1 MVDKVTNK
9 FFQIIFICFILLFFS
24 CSKADKIIL
33 YNQMFA
39 TDSIPEAGI
48 DSIGFLMRKHVI
60 VVTVKD
66 KNEIHVYNAMNGEFK
81 KSIKR
86 DNAFPNGITTINDQ
100 FVLVTERDNKQVAVF
115 NSSMEFL
122 GTFGNNELRSPYGIT
137 FYQQDNNSYK
147 VLVTDSYEY
156 NNPREDRILG
166 WDFTIKNGEFYTG
179 KATVLGN
186 PTLYQVE
193 SIKADKHYQTLLV
206 AEEMKEH
213 HKVMVLDLVSGEVI
227 KEDLGNFNRGNDPEG
242 IALVTN
248 KDNGGYWICTEQSKT
263 DNRFHLYDRKTLEYM
278 TTMYLDNVSY
288 TDGIA
293 TAYMHGKWYLYAV
306 DNDARVVAFELP
318 EINS

>member
-1 MVDKVTNK
+1 MNFNK
-9 FFQIIFICFILLFFS
+9 LFLSFIAILIFS
-24 CSKADKIIL
+24 CNPSHQVIVLD
-33 YNQMFA
+33 NPMFA
-39 TDSIPEAGI
+39 TDPVEDAGM

-86 DNAFPNGITTINDQ
+86 DNAFPNGVTTINDQ

-115 NSSMEFL
+115 NSSMDFL
-122 GTFGNNELRSPYGIT
+122 GTFGNDELRSPYGIT
-137 FYQQDNNSYK
+137 FYKQEEGLYK
-147 VLVTDSYEY
+147 VLVTDSYEF
-156 NNPREDRILG
+156 NNPREDRILT
-166 WDFTIKNGEFYTG
+166 WDFTIDNESFNVSS
-179 KATVLGN
+179 ATVLGN

-193 SIKADKHYQTLLV
+193 SIYADQHYQTLLV
-206 AEEMKEH
+206 AEEMQEH
-213 HKVMVLDLVSGEVI
+213 HKVMALDLMTGEVK

-242 IALVTN
+242 IALVIN
-248 KDNGGYWICTEQSKT
+248 KDNNGYWICTEQSKT

-278 TTMYLDNVSY
+278 NTMYLDNVSY

-293 TAYMHGKWYLYAV
+293 TAYMHGKWFLYAV

-318 EINS
+318 EIN

>member
-1 MVDKVTNK
+1 MNFNK
-9 FFQIIFICFILLFFS
+9 LFLSFIAILIFSCNPSHQIIVL
-24 CSKADKIIL
+24 D
-33 YNQMFA
+33 NPMFA
-39 TDSIPEAGI
+39 TEPVEDAGM

-66 KNEIHVYNAMNGEFK
+66 KNEIHVYNAMNGKFK

-86 DNAFPNGITTINDQ
+86 DNAFPNGVTTINDQ

-115 NSSMEFL
+115 NSSMDFL
-122 GTFGNNELRSPYGIT
+122 GTFGNDELRSPYGIT
-137 FYQQDNNSYK
+137 FYKQEEGLYK

-156 NNPREDRILG
+156 NNPREDRILT
-166 WDFTIKNGEFYTG
+166 WDFTIDNESFNVST
-179 KATVLGN
+179 ATVLGN

-193 SIKADKHYQTLLV
+193 SIYADQHYQTLLV
-206 AEEMKEH
+206 AEEMQEH
-213 HKVMVLDLVSGEVI
+213 HKVMALDLMTGEVK

-242 IALVTN
+242 IALVIN
-248 KDNGGYWICTEQSKT
+248 KDNNGYWICTEQSKT

-278 TTMYLDNVSY
+278 NTMYLDNVSY

-293 TAYMHGKWYLYAV
+293 TAYMHGKWFLYAV

-318 EINS
+318 EIN

>member
-1 MVDKVTNK
+1 MNFNK
-9 FFQIIFICFILLFFS
+9 LFLSFIAILIFS
-24 CSKADKIIL
+24 CNPSHQVIVLDNPK
-33 YNQMFA
+33 FA
-39 TDSIPEAGI
+39 TDPVEDAGM

-86 DNAFPNGITTINDQ
+86 DNAFPNGVTTINDQ

-115 NSSMEFL
+115 NSSMDFL
-122 GTFGNNELRSPYGIT
+122 GTFGNDELRSPYGIT
-137 FYQQDNNSYK
+137 FYKQEEGLYK

-156 NNPREDRILG
+156 NNPREDRILT
-166 WDFTIKNGEFYTG
+166 WDFTIDNESFNVSS
-179 KATVLGN
+179 ATVLGN

-193 SIKADKHYQTLLV
+193 SIYADQHYQTLLV
-206 AEEMKEH
+206 AEEMQEH
-213 HKVMVLDLVSGEVI
+213 HKVMALDLMTGEVK

-242 IALVTN
+242 IALVIN
-248 KDNGGYWICTEQSKT
+248 KDNNGYWICTEQSKT

-278 TTMYLDNVSY
+278 NTMYLDNVSY

-293 TAYMHGKWYLYAV
+293 TAYMHGKWFLYAV

-318 EINS
+318 EIN

>member
-1 MVDKVTNK
+1 MNFNK
-9 FFQIIFICFILLFFS
+9 LFLSFIAILIFS
-24 CSKADKIIL
+24 CNLSHQVIVLD
-33 YNQMFA
+33 NPMFA
-39 TDSIPEAGI
+39 TDPVEDAGM

-86 DNAFPNGITTINDQ
+86 DNAFPNGVTTINDQ

-115 NSSMEFL
+115 NSSMDFL
-122 GTFGNNELRSPYGIT
+122 GTFGNDELRSPYGIT
-137 FYQQDNNSYK
+137 FYKQEEGLYK

-156 NNPREDRILG
+156 NNPREDRILT
-166 WDFTIKNGEFYTG
+166 WDFTIDNESFNVSS
-179 KATVLGN
+179 ATVLGN

-193 SIKADKHYQTLLV
+193 SIYADQHYQTLLV
-206 AEEMKEH
+206 AEEMQEH
-213 HKVMVLDLVSGEVI
+213 HKVMALDLMTGEVK

-242 IALVTN
+242 IALVIN
-248 KDNGGYWICTEQSKT
+248 KDNNGYWICTEQSKT

-278 TTMYLDNVSY
+278 NTMYLDNVSY

-293 TAYMHGKWYLYAV
+293 TAYMHGKWFLYAV

-318 EINS
+318 EIN

>member
-1 MVDKVTNK
+1 MKILK
-9 FFQIIFICFILLFFS
+9 FYFISSLFFIIG
-24 CSKADKIIL
+24 CNSKPNVIIL
-33 YNQMFA
+33 DSPMFVTESVA
-39 TDSIPEAGI
+39 EAGM

-66 KNEIHVYNAMNGEFK
+66 KNELHVYGAMNGKFK

-86 DNAFPNGITTINDQ
+86 EDAYPNGITTINDQ

-122 GTFGNNELRSPYGIT
+122 GTFGNDELRSPYGIT
-137 FYQQDNNSYK
+137 FYKQENNSYK

-156 NNPREDRILG
+156 NNPREDRILS
-166 WDFTIKNGEFYTG
+166 WDFTIESGEFSVG
-179 KATVLGN
+179 PATVLGN

-193 SIKADKHYQTLLV
+193 SIQADKYYQTLLV

-213 HKVMVLDLVSGEVI
+213 HKVMALDLMTGEVI
-227 KEDLGNFNRGNDPEG
+227 KEDLGNFDRGNDPEG
-242 IALVTN
+242 IALVID
-248 KDNGGYWICTEQSKT
+248 KDNNGYWICTEQSKT
-263 DNRFHLYDRKTLEYM
+263 DNRFHLYDRKTLDYK
-278 TTMYLDNVSY
+278 TTIYLDNVSY

-318 EINS
+318 EIN

>member
-1 MVDKVTNK
+1 MNFNK
-9 FFQIIFICFILLFFS
+9 LFLSFIAILIFS
-24 CSKADKIIL
+24 CNPSHQVIVLD
-33 YNQMFA
+33 NPMFA
-39 TDSIPEAGI
+39 TDPVEDAGM

-86 DNAFPNGITTINDQ
+86 DNAFPNGVTTINDQ

-115 NSSMEFL
+115 NSSMDFL
-122 GTFGNNELRSPYGIT
+122 GTFGNDELRSPYGIT
-137 FYQQDNNSYK
+137 FYKQEEGLYK

-156 NNPREDRILG
+156 NNPREDRILT
-166 WDFTIKNGEFYTG
+166 WDFTIDNESFNVSS
-179 KATVLGN
+179 ASVLGN
-186 PTLYQVE
+186 QTLYQVE
-193 SIKADKHYQTLLV
+193 SIYADQHYQTLLV
-206 AEEMKEH
+206 AEEMQEH
-213 HKVMVLDLVSGEVI
+213 HKVMALDLMTGEVK

-242 IALVTN
+242 IALVIN
-248 KDNGGYWICTEQSKT
+248 KDNNGYWICTEQSKT

-278 TTMYLDNVSY
+278 NTMYLDNVSY

-293 TAYMHGKWYLYAV
+293 TAYMHGKWFLYAV

-318 EINS
+318 EIN

>member
-1 MVDKVTNK
+1 MKILK
-9 FFQIIFICFILLFFS
+9 FCIISSLFFIIG
-24 CSKADKIIL
+24 CNSKPHIITL
-33 YNQMFA
+33 DNPMFA
-39 TDSIPEAGI
+39 TKPVSDAGM

-66 KNEIHVYNAMNGEFK
+66 KNELHVYGAMNGKFK

-86 DNAFPNGITTINDQ
+86 ENAYPNGITTINDQ

-115 NSSMEFL
+115 NSSMDFL
-122 GTFGNNELRSPYGIT
+122 GTFGNDELRSPYGIT
-137 FYQQDNNSYK
+137 YYKQENNSYK
-147 VLVTDSYEY
+147 MLVTDSYEY
-156 NNPREDRILG
+156 NNPREDRILS
-166 WDFTIKNGEFYTG
+166 WDFTIESGEFSVG
-179 KATVLGN
+179 PATVLGN

-193 SIKADKHYQTLLV
+193 SIQADKHYQTLLV

-213 HKVMVLDLVSGEVI
+213 HKVMALDLMTGEVI
-227 KEDLGNFNRGNDPEG
+227 KEDLGNFDRGDDPEG
-242 IALVTN
+242 IALVIN
-248 KDNGGYWICTEQSKT
+248 KDNNGYWICTEQSKT
-263 DNRFHLYDRKTLEYM
+263 DNRFHLYDRKTLEYK

-318 EINS
+318 EIN

>member
-1 MVDKVTNK
+1 MNFNK
-9 FFQIIFICFILLFFS
+9 LFLSFIAILIFS
-24 CSKADKIIL
+24 CNPSHQVIVLD
-33 YNQMFA
+33 NPMFA
-39 TDSIPEAGI
+39 TDPVEDAGM

-86 DNAFPNGITTINDQ
+86 DNAFPNGVTTINDQ

-115 NSSMEFL
+115 NSSMDFL
-122 GTFGNNELRSPYGIT
+122 GTFGNDDLRSPYGIT
-137 FYQQDNNSYK
+137 FYKQEEGLYK

-156 NNPREDRILG
+156 NNPREDRILT
-166 WDFTIKNGEFYTG
+166 WDFTIDNESFNVSS
-179 KATVLGN
+179 ASVLGN

-193 SIKADKHYQTLLV
+193 SIYADQHYQTLLV
-206 AEEMKEH
+206 AEEMQEH
-213 HKVMVLDLVSGEVI
+213 HKVMALDLMTGEVK
-227 KEDLGNFNRGNDPEG
+227 KEDLGNFKRGNDPEG
-242 IALVTN
+242 IALVIN
-248 KDNGGYWICTEQSKT
+248 KDNNGYWICTEQSKT

-278 TTMYLDNVSY
+278 NTMYLDNVSY

-293 TAYMHGKWYLYAV
+293 TAYMHGKWFLYAV

-318 EINS
+318 EIN

>member
-1 MVDKVTNK
+1 MNFNK
-9 FFQIIFICFILLFFS
+9 LFLSFIAILIFS
-24 CSKADKIIL
+24 CNPSHQVIVLD
-33 YNQMFA
+33 NPMFA
-39 TDSIPEAGI
+39 TEPVEDAGM

-60 VVTVKD
+60 VVTLKD

-86 DNAFPNGITTINDQ
+86 DNAFPNGVTTINDQ

-115 NSSMEFL
+115 NSSMDFL
-122 GTFGNNELRSPYGIT
+122 GTFGNDELRSPYGIT
-137 FYQQDNNSYK
+137 FYKQEEGLYK

-156 NNPREDRILG
+156 NNPREDRILT
-166 WDFTIKNGEFYTG
+166 WDFTIDNESFNVSS
-179 KATVLGN
+179 ASVLGN

-193 SIKADKHYQTLLV
+193 SIYADQHYQTVLV

-213 HKVMVLDLVSGEVI
+213 HKVMALDLMTGEVK

-242 IALVTN
+242 IALVIN
-248 KDNGGYWICTEQSKT
+248 KDNNGYWICTEQSKT

-278 TTMYLDNVSY
+278 NTMYLDNVSY

-293 TAYMHGKWYLYAV
+293 TAYMHGKWFLYAV

-318 EINS
+318 EIN

>member
-1 MVDKVTNK
+1 MKILK
-9 FFQIIFICFILLFFS
+9 FYLISSLFFIIG
-24 CSKADKIIL
+24 CNSKPSVIIL
-33 YNQMFA
+33 DSPMFVTESVA
-39 TDSIPEAGI
+39 DAGM

-66 KNEIHVYNAMNGEFK
+66 KNELHVYGAMNGKFK

-86 DNAFPNGITTINDQ
+86 ENAYPNGITTINDQ

-122 GTFGNNELRSPYGIT
+122 GTFGNDELRSPYGIT
-137 FYQQDNNSYK
+137 FYKQENNSYK

-156 NNPREDRILG
+156 NNPREDRILS
-166 WDFTIKNGEFYTG
+166 WDFTIESGEFSVG
-179 KATVLGN
+179 PATVLGN

-193 SIKADKHYQTLLV
+193 SNQADKHYQTLLV

-213 HKVMVLDLVSGEVI
+213 HKVMVLDLMTGEVI
-227 KEDLGNFNRGNDPEG
+227 KEDLGNFDRGNDPEG
-242 IALVTN
+242 IALVIN
-248 KDNGGYWICTEQSKT
+248 KDNNGYWICTEQSKT
-263 DNRFHLYDRKTLEYM
+263 DNRFHLYDRKTLEYK
-278 TTMYLDNVSY
+278 TTMYLENVSY

-318 EINS
+318 EIN

>member
-1 MVDKVTNK
+1 MNFNK
-9 FFQIIFICFILLFFS
+9 LFLSFITILIFSCNPSHQIIVL
-24 CSKADKIIL
+24 D
-33 YNQMFA
+33 NPMFA
-39 TDSIPEAGI
+39 TEPVEDAGM

-66 KNEIHVYNAMNGEFK
+66 KNEIHVYNAMNGKFK

-86 DNAFPNGITTINDQ
+86 DNAFPNGVTTINDQ

-115 NSSMEFL
+115 NSSMDFL
-122 GTFGNNELRSPYGIT
+122 GTFGNDELRSPYGIT
-137 FYQQDNNSYK
+137 FYKQEEGLYK

-156 NNPREDRILG
+156 NNPREDRILT
-166 WDFTIKNGEFYTG
+166 WDFTIDNESFNVSS
-179 KATVLGN
+179 ATVLGN

-193 SIKADKHYQTLLV
+193 SIYADQHYQTLLV
-206 AEEMKEH
+206 AEEMQEH
-213 HKVMVLDLVSGEVI
+213 HKVMALDLMTGEVK

-242 IALVTN
+242 IALVIN
-248 KDNGGYWICTEQSKT
+248 KDNNGYWICTEQSKT

-278 TTMYLDNVSY
+278 NTMYLDNVSY

-293 TAYMHGKWYLYAV
+293 TAYMHGKWFLYAV

-318 EINS
+318 EIN

>member
-1 MVDKVTNK
+1 MNFNK
-9 FFQIIFICFILLFFS
+9 LFLSFIAILIFS
-24 CSKADKIIL
+24 CNPSHQVIVLD
-33 YNQMFA
+33 NPMFA
-39 TDSIPEAGI
+39 TEPVEDAGM

-86 DNAFPNGITTINDQ
+86 DNAFPNGVTTINDQ

-115 NSSMEFL
+115 NSSMDFL
-122 GTFGNNELRSPYGIT
+122 GTFGNDELRSPYGIT
-137 FYQQDNNSYK
+137 FYKQEEGLYK

-156 NNPREDRILG
+156 NNPREDRILT
-166 WDFTIKNGEFYTG
+166 WDFTIDNESFNVSS
-179 KATVLGN
+179 ATVLGN

-193 SIKADKHYQTLLV
+193 SIYADQHYQTLLV
-206 AEEMKEH
+206 AEEMQEH
-213 HKVMVLDLVSGEVI
+213 HKVMALDLMTGEVK

-242 IALVTN
+242 IALVIN
-248 KDNGGYWICTEQSKT
+248 KDNNGYWICTEQSKT

-278 TTMYLDNVSY
+278 NTMYLDNVSY

-293 TAYMHGKWYLYAV
+293 TAYMHGKWFLYAV

-318 EINS
+318 EIN

>member
-1 MVDKVTNK
+1 MKILK
-9 FFQIIFICFILLFFS
+9 FYLISSLFFIIG
-24 CSKADKIIL
+24 CNSKPNVIIL
-33 YNQMFA
+33 DSPMFITESVA
-39 TDSIPEAGI
+39 DAGM

-66 KNEIHVYNAMNGEFK
+66 KNELHVYGAMNGKFK

-86 DNAFPNGITTINDQ
+86 ENAYPNGITTINDQ

-122 GTFGNNELRSPYGIT
+122 GTFGNEELRSPYGIT
-137 FYQQDNNSYK
+137 FYKQENSSYK

-156 NNPREDRILG
+156 NNPREDRILS
-166 WDFTIKNGEFYTG
+166 WDFTIENGEFSVG
-179 KATVLGN
+179 PATVLGN

-193 SIKADKHYQTLLV
+193 SIQADKYYQTLLV

-213 HKVMVLDLVSGEVI
+213 HKVMALDLMTGEVI
-227 KEDLGNFNRGNDPEG
+227 KEDLGNFDRGNDPEG
-242 IALVTN
+242 IALVIN
-248 KDNGGYWICTEQSKT
+248 KDNNGYWICTEQSKT
-263 DNRFHLYDRKTLEYM
+263 DNRFHLYDRITLEYK

-293 TAYMHGKWYLYAV
+293 TAYMHGKWFLYAV

-318 EINS
+318 EIN

>member
-1 MVDKVTNK
+1 MNFNK
-9 FFQIIFICFILLFFS
+9 LFLSFIAILIFS
-24 CSKADKIIL
+24 CNPSHQNIVLD
-33 YNQMFA
+33 NPMFA
-39 TDSIPEAGI
+39 TEPVEDAGM

-86 DNAFPNGITTINDQ
+86 DNAFPNGVTTINDQ

-115 NSSMEFL
+115 NSSMDFL
-122 GTFGNNELRSPYGIT
+122 GTFGNDELRSPYGIT
-137 FYQQDNNSYK
+137 FYKQEEGLYK

-156 NNPREDRILG
+156 NNPREDRILT
-166 WDFTIKNGEFYTG
+166 WDFTIDNESFNVSS
-179 KATVLGN
+179 ATVLGN

-193 SIKADKHYQTLLV
+193 SIYADQHYQTLLV
-206 AEEMKEH
+206 AEEMQEH
-213 HKVMVLDLVSGEVI
+213 HKVMALDLMTGEVK

-242 IALVTN
+242 IALVIN
-248 KDNGGYWICTEQSKT
+248 KDNNGYWICTEQSKT

-278 TTMYLDNVSY
+278 NTMYLDNVSY

-293 TAYMHGKWYLYAV
+293 TAYMHGKWFLYAV

-318 EINS
+318 EIN

>member
-1 MVDKVTNK
+1 MNFNK
-9 FFQIIFICFILLFFS
+9 LFLSFIAILIFS
-24 CSKADKIIL
+24 CNPSHQVIVLD
-33 YNQMFA
+33 NPMFA
-39 TDSIPEAGI
+39 TDPVEDAGM

-86 DNAFPNGITTINDQ
+86 DNAFPNGVTTINDQ

-115 NSSMEFL
+115 NSSMDFL
-122 GTFGNNELRSPYGIT
+122 GTFGNDELRSPYGIT
-137 FYQQDNNSYK
+137 FYKQEEGLYK

-156 NNPREDRILG
+156 NNPREDRILT
-166 WDFTIKNGEFYTG
+166 WDFTIDNESFNVSS
-179 KATVLGN
+179 ASVLGN

-193 SIKADKHYQTLLV
+193 SIYADQHYQTLLV
-206 AEEMKEH
+206 AEEMQEH
-213 HKVMVLDLVSGEVI
+213 HKVMALDLMTGEVK
-227 KEDLGNFNRGNDPEG
+227 KEDLGNFKRGNDPEG
-242 IALVTN
+242 IALVIN
-248 KDNGGYWICTEQSKT
+248 KDNNGYWICTEQSKT

-278 TTMYLDNVSY
+278 NTMYLDNVSY

-293 TAYMHGKWYLYAV
+293 TAYMHGKWFLYAV

-318 EINS
+318 EIN

>member
-1 MVDKVTNK
+1 MNFNK
-9 FFQIIFICFILLFFS
+9 LFLSFIAILIFS
-24 CSKADKIIL
+24 CNPSHQVIVLD
-33 YNQMFA
+33 NPMFA
-39 TDSIPEAGI
+39 TDPVEDAGM

-86 DNAFPNGITTINDQ
+86 DNAFPNGVTTINDQ

-115 NSSMEFL
+115 NSSMDFL
-122 GTFGNNELRSPYGIT
+122 GTFGNDDLRSPYGIT
-137 FYQQDNNSYK
+137 FYKQEEGLYK

-156 NNPREDRILG
+156 NNPREDRILT
-166 WDFTIKNGEFYTG
+166 WDFTIDNESFNVSS
-179 KATVLGN
+179 ASVLGN

-193 SIKADKHYQTLLV
+193 SIYADQHYQTLLV

-213 HKVMVLDLVSGEVI
+213 HKVMALDLMTGEVK

-242 IALVTN
+242 IALVIN
-248 KDNGGYWICTEQSKT
+248 KDNNGYWICTEQSKT

-278 TTMYLDNVSY
+278 NTMYLDNVSY

-293 TAYMHGKWYLYAV
+293 TAYMHGKWFLYAV

-318 EINS
+318 EIN

>member
-1 MVDKVTNK
+1 MKILK
-9 FFQIIFICFILLFFS
+9 FYLISSLFFIIG
-24 CSKADKIIL
+24 CNSKPSVIIL
-33 YNQMFA
+33 DSPMFVTESVA
-39 TDSIPEAGI
+39 DAGM

-66 KNEIHVYNAMNGEFK
+66 KNELHVYGAMNGKFK

-86 DNAFPNGITTINDQ
+86 ENAYPNGITTINDQ

-122 GTFGNNELRSPYGIT
+122 GTFGNEELRSPYGIT
-137 FYQQDNNSYK
+137 FYKQENNSYK

-156 NNPREDRILG
+156 NNPREDRILS
-166 WDFTIKNGEFYTG
+166 WDFTIENGEFSVG
-179 KATVLGN
+179 PATVLGN

-193 SIKADKHYQTLLV
+193 SIQADKYYQTLLV

-213 HKVMVLDLVSGEVI
+213 HKVMALDLMTGEVI
-227 KEDLGNFNRGNDPEG
+227 KEDLGNFDRGNDPEG
-242 IALVTN
+242 IALVID
-248 KDNGGYWICTEQSKT
+248 KDNNGYWICTEQSKT
-263 DNRFHLYDRKTLEYM
+263 DNRFHLYDRKTLEYK
-278 TTMYLDNVSY
+278 TTMYLNNVSY

-293 TAYMHGKWYLYAV
+293 TAYMHGKWFLYAV

-318 EINS
+318 EIN

>member
-1 MVDKVTNK
+1 MNFNK
-9 FFQIIFICFILLFFS
+9 LFLSFIAILIFS
-24 CSKADKIIL
+24 CNPSHQVIVLD
-33 YNQMFA
+33 NPMFA
-39 TDSIPEAGI
+39 TDPVEDAGM

-86 DNAFPNGITTINDQ
+86 DNAFPNGVTTINDQ

-115 NSSMEFL
+115 NSSMDFL
-122 GTFGNNELRSPYGIT
+122 GTFGNDELRSPYGIT
-137 FYQQDNNSYK
+137 FYKQEEGLYK

-156 NNPREDRILG
+156 NNPREDRILT
-166 WDFTIKNGEFYTG
+166 WDFTIDNESFNVSS
-179 KATVLGN
+179 ATFLGN

-193 SIKADKHYQTLLV
+193 SIYADQHYQTLLV
-206 AEEMKEH
+206 AEEMQEH
-213 HKVMVLDLVSGEVI
+213 HKVMALDLMTGEVK

-242 IALVTN
+242 IALVIN
-248 KDNGGYWICTEQSKT
+248 KDNNGYWICTEQSKT

-278 TTMYLDNVSY
+278 NTMYLDNVSY

-293 TAYMHGKWYLYAV
+293 TAYMHGKWFLYAV

-318 EINS
+318 EIN